1 MTDLKN
7 YFRLFVIEKFQ
18 QKITDEINL
27 LKTIWASK
35 TTSTNSVD
43 PYKFVELRLHIIYVK
58 EKVINEKATN
68 VTLKTAGMHIEML
81 ARQMRVDKHSFP
93 EFIKKRFKEC

>member
-1 MTDLKN
+1 
-7 YFRLFVIEKFQ
+7 
-18 QKITDEINL
+18 
-27 LKTIWASK
+27 
-35 TTSTNSVD
+35 
-43 PYKFVELRLHIIYVK
+43 LHIIYVK
-58 EKVINEKATN
+58 EKVLNEKAAN

>member
-7 YFRLFVIEKFQ
+7 YFRLFVIEKFE

-35 TTSTNSVD
+35 TTSSNSVD
-43 PYKFVELRLHIIYVK
+43 P
-58 EKVINEKATN
+58 
-68 VTLKTAGMHIEML
+68 
-81 ARQMRVDKHSFP
+81 
-93 EFIKKRFKEC
+93 